1 MPPDGQ
7 AGGRGDRKVLRTLR
21 RGGTIGDRSDGQL
34 RSLDLDPEVWAR
46 EGTSEINLSVS
57 HSGGRVG
64 QGLIGD
70 VGEAS

>member
-7 AGGRGDRKVLRTLR
+7 TGGRGDRKVLRTLR

-34 RSLDLDPEVWAR
+34 RGLDFDPEVGPR
-46 EGTSEINLSVS
+46 EGTSEISLSIS

-64 QGLIGD
+64 QGLIRD